1 MNPPLTTVVQNSYD
15 MGWMAVIG
23 AVELCRGGKIHN
35 VVVPAQVK
43 IRESCGCSREQRSLG
58 GFTQEM
64 SDDWKKAAGQ
74 YLEAFVESVL
84 PENAGVDLRSRTR
97 EQLRTLLA
105 GRFPQGRYGDYL
117 KRRLQK
123 LLNSPDSEADFHEQ
137 PDPLFDRYLD
147 GWIQRIDKR
156 LHFQEAIE
164 SSPSETADS

>member
-1 MNPPLTTVVQNSYD
+1 MAYTAYQKCAQRGLTPGHDLAITGYDDWEQAEKMNPPLTTVVQNSYD

-74 YLEAFVESVL
+74 YRGSFCGIRASGKCRGR
-84 PENAGVDLRSRTR
+84 PAKPHQRT
-97 EQLRTLLA
+97 A
-105 GRFPQGRYGDYL
+105 SDASHGRFPQGRYG
-117 KRRLQK
+117 RLFKTPSSETVKQ
-123 LLNSPDSEADFHEQ
+123 PDSEADFH
-137 PDPLFDRYLD
+137 
-147 GWIQRIDKR
+147 
-156 LHFQEAIE
+156 
-164 SSPSETADS
+164 